1 MSDPISS
8 EWAELTIIRCEQS
21 KVLIELKLGSDS
33 QGSGRIVANLDINRF
48 WGSQLPG
55 GRSLGSEANFLQAD

>member
-1 MSDPISS
+1 MSYPSSS

-33 QGSGRIVANLDINRF
+33 QGSSRIVARPDITPPFRVTSCLEVNSSEQVDRC
-48 WGSQLPG
+48 SQC
-55 GRSLGSEANFLQAD
+55 

>member
-1 MSDPISS
+1 MSYPSSS

-33 QGSGRIVANLDINRF
+33 QGSGRIVARPDITPPF
-48 WGSQLPG
+48 
-55 GRSLGSEANFLQAD
+55 